1 MRNPALKTA
10 YAIVVLAGVAYAF
23 VALEGPNGIPALLAK
38 RRQVAEYEQQNQQIL
53 RENVQKEQRIERLE
67 NNPIEQEMEIRQ
79 RLKATIPARKFI
91 SWTILTTPTRS
102 KSVIS
107 NPTYAG

>member
-23 VALEGPNGIPALLAK
+23 AALEGPNGIPALLA
-38 RRQVAEYEQQNQQIL
+38 RSRQVADYERQNQQIL

-67 NNPIEQEMEIRQ
+67 NNPSNR
-79 RLKATIPARKFI
+79 RWRFASALSSPDPAK
-91 SWTILTTPTRS
+91 
-102 KSVIS
+102 KSIYSMIVQH
-107 NPTYAG
+107 

>member
-10 YAIVVLAGVAYAF
+10 YAIVVLTGVAYVF
-23 VALEGPNGIPALLAK
+23 IALEGPNGIPALLAK
-38 RRQVAEYEQQNQQIL
+38 RSQVAQYEKENQRIL

-79 RLKATIPARKFI
+79 RLKLAKPGEKIY
-91 SWTILTTPTRS
+91 ILDE
-102 KSVIS
+102 S
-107 NPTYAG
+107 NNSNK

>member
-10 YAIVVLAGVAYAF
+10 YAIIVLTGVVYAF
-23 VALEGPNGIPALLAK
+23 VVLEGPNGIPALLS
-38 RRQVAEYEQQNQQIL
+38 RRQQVQTYEQKNQQIL

-79 RLKATIPARKFI
+79 RLKLAKPGEKIYILDDSNARDK
-91 SWTILTTPTRS
+91 
-102 KSVIS
+102 K
-107 NPTYAG
+107 

>member
-10 YAIVVLAGVAYAF
+10 YAVVVLAGVAYAF

-38 RRQVAEYEQQNQQIL
+38 RRQAAAYEQQNQQIL

-67 NNPIEQEMEIRQ
+67 NNSIEQEMEIRQ
-79 RLKATIPARKFI
+79 RLKLAKPGEKIYI
-91 SWTILTTPTRS
+91 YDESN
-102 KSVIS
+102 KSDKK
-107 NPTYAG
+107 

>member
-23 VALEGPNGIPALLAK
+23 VVLEGPNGIPALLAK
-38 RRQVAEYEQQNQQIL
+38 RRQVAEFEQRNQEIL
-53 RENVQKEQRIERLE
+53 RENMQKEQRIERLE

-79 RLKATIPARKFI
+79 RLKLAKPGERIYIFDDANGASGKTDPK
-91 SWTILTTPTRS
+91 
-102 KSVIS
+102 
-107 NPTYAG
+107 